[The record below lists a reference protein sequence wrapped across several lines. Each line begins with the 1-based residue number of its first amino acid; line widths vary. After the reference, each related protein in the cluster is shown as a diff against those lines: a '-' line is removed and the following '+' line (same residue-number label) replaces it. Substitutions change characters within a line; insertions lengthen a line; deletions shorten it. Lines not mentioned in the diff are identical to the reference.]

1 MDWGFFYIIEN
12 LLKHRCLK
20 WACMTHLDIWN
31 TSYGQKK
38 GQESNWQF
46 DSRSL
51 KVKNRPNFLVCRW
64 RATYRW
70 KVLDEGYNFASDLIS
85 IRGLHTKLW
94 APKVVRIPTVRISWL
109 PLGSRGTKYHLDVGL
124 MERHKVYY
132 KKEGGGFP
140 QVWAVVSLMSPNCPW
155 FVLAPKVP
163 LLCTNHFMLVLCRF
177 VWVVDAYHSSQSHL
191 GAPARPSTP
200 PPF

>member
-20 WACMTHLDIWN
+20 WDCMTHLDIWN

-70 KVLDEGYNFASDLIS
+70 KVLDEGYNFALDLIS

-94 APKVVRIPTVRISWL
+94 APKVVRIPTVGISWL

-177 VWVVDAYHSSQSHL
+177 VWVVDAYHSSQSHP

-200 PPF
+200 LPF